1 MRRPLVTMLIAG
13 LLATYGSTTA
23 WSQGLRQPEW
33 TTVEAET
40 LRHFQALLRLDTTSP
55 PGHETRA
62 VEYLKG
68 VLEAEG
74 IPVQVFARESSRANL
89 VARLKGSGAKRPLLV
104 MGHTD
109 TVTVDATKWAH
120 PPFGAVRDGGYA
132 YGRGTLDDKD
142 NVAAGLMTMLLL
154 KRLDVPLDR
163 DVIFLAESGEEGGS
177 LVGINHMIGEPFPAI
192 DAEYCLA
199 EGGGV
204 RRAGGRVA
212 DASIQTLQK
221 HARTLELTARGTAG
235 HASVSLSDNA
245 LIALA
250 EATAK
255 VGRWQTP
262 IRLNETTAS
271 YFKRLASVSP
281 PDEAAR
287 YRAVLDAQSPG
298 AAAALEYFVKHEPS
312 HASMLHTSLTPTMV
326 DGGYR
331 VNVIP
336 SAATATFDVRMIP
349 DENDETLL
357 AAVRRVVDNP
367 AITVAYGER
376 VERPRSTA
384 SARLDSEAFKVI
396 EAAVTK
402 IYDTITIPTMST
414 GGTDMAEVR
423 SKGVQCF
430 GIGPATDVEDTALGF
445 AAHSDQERLLES
457 ELHRFVRFLY
467 EVVVGLARR

>member
-1 MRRPLVTMLIAG
+1 
-13 LLATYGSTTA
+13 
-23 WSQGLRQPEW
+23 
-33 TTVEAET
+33 
-40 LRHFQALLRLDTTSP
+40 
-55 PGHETRA
+55 
-62 VEYLKG
+62 
-68 VLEAEG
+68 
-74 IPVQVFARESSRANL
+74 
-89 VARLKGSGAKRPLLV
+89 
-104 MGHTD
+104 
-109 TVTVDATKWAH
+109 
-120 PPFGAVRDGGYA
+120 
-132 YGRGTLDDKD
+132 
-142 NVAAGLMTMLLL
+142 
-154 KRLDVPLDR
+154 
-163 DVIFLAESGEEGGS
+163 
-177 LVGINHMIGEPFPAI
+177 
-192 DAEYCLA
+192 
-199 EGGGV
+199 
-204 RRAGGRVA
+204 
-212 DASIQTLQK
+212 
-221 HARTLELTARGTAG
+221 
-235 HASVSLSDNA
+235 
-245 LIALA
+245 
-250 EATAK
+250 
-255 VGRWQTP
+255 
-262 IRLNETTAS
+262 
-271 YFKRLASVSP
+271 
-281 PDEAAR
+281 
-287 YRAVLDAQSPG
+287 
-298 AAAALEYFVKHEPS
+298 
-312 HASMLHTSLTPTMV
+312 MLHTSLIPTMV